1 MVLLFNYEKRCSHL
15 WRTWIFFKQQTTAQK
30 IRKKKCI
37 IRHIIRVNGFLA
49 DCVSLLYLMW
59 IVYLL
64 VRGTMRLIFFV
75 SRSKEIKHS
84 STVIFVMLPKKKVKN
99 LFIQR
104 CLKTLHWD
112 LPQNPWH
119 DKTKQSLTNVQ
130 YSYILKYKAIDKIIH
145 NFQLFYSKS
154 WHGLINIACELYEFS

>member
-1 MVLLFNYEKRCSHL
+1 MLMVLLFNYEKRCSHL
-15 WRTWIFFKQQTTAQK
+15 WRTWIFFTQQTTAQK

-84 STVIFVMLPKKKVKN
+84 STVTFCYVTQKKKSK
-99 LFIQR
+99 I
-104 CLKTLHWD
+104 CLSNVVWKLYIEIYHKIPDMTR
-112 LPQNPWH
+112 
-119 DKTKQSLTNVQ
+119 QSLTNVQ
-130 YSYILKYKAIDKIIH
+130 YSYIYW
-145 NFQLFYSKS
+145 NTRQLIKLYTTFNYFIQN
-154 WHGLINIACELYEFS
+154 HGMV

>member
-1 MVLLFNYEKRCSHL
+1 MLMVLLFNYEKRCSHL
-15 WRTWIFFKQQTTAQK
+15 WRTWIFFTQQTTAQK

-84 STVIFVMLPKKKVKN
+84 STVTFCYVTQKKSQKSVYPT
-99 LFIQR
+99 LFENF
-104 CLKTLHWD
+104 TLRFT
-112 LPQNPWH
+112 
-119 DKTKQSLTNVQ
+119 TKSLTWQDKVLQMCNTRT
-130 YSYILKYKAIDKIIH
+130 YIEIQG
-145 NFQLFYSKS
+145 N
-154 WHGLINIACELYEFS
+154 W